1 MSIEILVLAKVKSL
15 LIMPFPPLFLN
26 YSDLYP
32 VLVKMIPSLSHL
44 VKSSEENK
52 SIYNLS
58 IERATA
64 MVTLLSQIT
73 QTAGCRAELQAQ
85 LRRYYGCLLPCLRN
99 TLTLDPQDLFGNLYS
114 FLAKRTHCCPIW

>member
-1 MSIEILVLAKVKSL
+1 MLS
-15 LIMPFPPLFLN
+15 FPLFLN
-26 YSDLYP
+26 HRALYP

-58 IERATA
+58 VERATA

-85 LRRYYGCLLPCLRN
+85 LSRYHDRLLAELRN
-99 TLTLDPQDLFGNLYS
+99 TLTLVLQHLFQNPFLVKVTPSLSHLVNL
-114 FLAKRTHCCPIW
+114 LC